1 MQLQELFIQERRYLK
16 NVSPATISWYEQSF
30 RAFSQSWETKELLG
44 QRIAELLQ
52 AGLLPISINTYLRC
66 LRAFLRWAK
75 DEGHIQNVYAIPKLN
90 CEQKIIP
97 TLNSHSVRLLLEAK
111 PKTSGERRIHVL
123 SALLLDT
130 GLRIDEALGLTR
142 EDVDLDNLLV
152 RVRGKGGKH
161 RVVPM
166 SLELRRRMFP
176 WLRSHDFELVF
187 ATRTGTKPIQRN
199 LLRDFK
205 LLGDRT
211 GAASGVRF
219 SFHTLRHTFA
229 ASYLRAGGNLF
240 YLSRILGHS
249 SIETTQ
255 RYLQSL
261 GIADLQAVH
270 NRLSPLTGDNRAAPD
285 W

>member
-66 LRAFLRWAK
+66 LRAFLGWAK
-75 DEGHIQNVYAIPKLN
+75 DEGHIQSVYAIPKLN

-161 RVVPM
+161 RVVPCHWN
-166 SLELRRRMFP
+166 SE
-176 WLRSHDFELVF
+176 DACF
-187 ATRTGTKPIQRN
+187 AG
-199 LLRDFK
+199 
-205 LLGDRT
+205 
-211 GAASGVRF
+211 
-219 SFHTLRHTFA
+219 FA
-229 ASYLRAGGNLF
+229 
-240 YLSRILGHS
+240 HMT
-249 SIETTQ
+249 SI
-255 RYLQSL
+255 
-261 GIADLQAVH
+261 
-270 NRLSPLTGDNRAAPD
+270 
-285 W
+285 